1 MIDRGAP
8 WLEARP
14 VSLTEDHIM
23 SVLFVRRARRE
34 IFGENLFSD
43 PAWDIL
49 LELFGA
55 ELARRSMSATEL
67 ATTIQAPLAI
77 TKRWI
82 ALLVE
87 RGLIEP
93 ADIGDDDRVITLSSS
108 GAERMDRLANRW
120 ASAFVAIS

>member
-1 MIDRGAP
+1 
-8 WLEARP
+8 
-14 VSLTEDHIM
+14 M